1 MRRMRTYILGAGAGA
16 CGLLGFVLWAQTEGS
31 GEMASEPTTVPAMT
45 YGGAF
50 ELVDHTGKRVSD
62 ADYRG
67 RYMLVY
73 FGYTHCPDVCP
84 TGLAV
89 IATAMSQLGDAAAQ
103 VQPLFI
109 SVDSNRDTPE
119 RLAQYVTAFHPR
131 LAGLSGTA
139 KEVFAATRAYKV
151 MYFATEI
158 DGKYLVDHTAYT
170 YLMGPDG
177 EFLQRFGHGVTPAEL
192 ATAIRSHLNARD

>member
-1 MRRMRTYILGAGAGA
+1 MRKIQTFIVGAAAAA
-16 CGLLGFVLWAQTEGS
+16 CGLLGFVLWAQTEGTA
-31 GEMASEPTTVPAMT
+31 ETAPEPAAVPAVT

-50 ELVDHTGKRVSD
+50 ELVDHTGKRVAD

-73 FGYTHCPDVCP
+73 FGYTNCPDVCP

-89 IATAMSQLGDAAAQ
+89 IAAAMRQLGDDAAQ

-109 SVDSNRDTPE
+109 TVDPKRDTPE

-131 LAGLSGTA
+131 LVGLSGTR

-151 MYFATEI
+151 MYFAGEI
-158 DGKYLVDHTAYT
+158 DGKYMVDHTAYT

-177 EFLQRFGHGVTPAEL
+177 GFLQYFGHGVTPAEL
-192 ATAIRSHLNARD
+192 AGAIRAHMNKTD